1 MKNSVGLIV
10 LLLCL
15 VTLGESKEIRRFALA
30 VGSNFGGDERVPLR
44 YATTD
49 ASSFLSVLNQ
59 MGGVSKS
66 DTILLK
72 EPTKAQFETML
83 QVMRKRIERVS
94 SAQIKTEVI
103 LYYSGHANDKG
114 LLLGE
119 ELFGYRELRGAINS
133 IGSDVKI
140 TILDACASGSIT
152 RFKGGLRRKA
162 FLVDES
168 TDMKGYAFITSSSGD
183 EVSQESDKI
192 SGSFFT
198 HYLVSGLRGAA
209 DISGD
214 GKVTLSEAYQFAFN
228 ETLSNTEKTQG
239 GAQHAN
245 YDMKLTGTGDVVFT
259 DVRQISSGLLLG
271 ETVRGRVF
279 VRNQDGHL
287 IVELNKQAGRSIEL
301 GLEPNEY
308 VVSLEQKD
316 DYKTTTLTIP
326 KGKRLVL
333 NDRDFRSEKREK
345 TVSRGDTITL
355 ASQGPLKHIIIDD
368 SENPRARPNFPNERE
383 TDTEIFYNEKHEPF
397 NGTMISLGVNNSHVG
412 LSEMQIAGIGN
423 INSGYIGGIQAAGVF
438 NLAEDINYFQ
448 GAGFINVARN
458 IRGFQSAGSV
468 NFAKNVEGFQA
479 SGYINIAERVS
490 GFQGTGFVNYADS
503 LSGFQVAGFV
513 NIAGPVQGLQ
523 GAGFV
528 NVSDNIEGFQGAG
541 FVNVSD
547 NVEGFQGA
555 GFVNVSDT
563 VTGSQAS
570 GFVNIADNVTGG
582 QFTSMLNVADD
593 VHGAQVGIINIAD
606 SCDYPIG
613 LLNFSAKGRFN
624 GAFWVDETGMDNV
637 SLITGGKKTFSIFTF
652 GRKLLSKSKPMMA
665 GLGFGY
671 IQEFQRMYVQ
681 FDING
686 YAIWAEDRPESY
698 AQANS
703 LYRAKVATG
712 IKFGSYGALYGGVSY
727 NTLMVE
733 EGKTPYVQPWGG
745 ASVNSQFA
753 DHDIY
758 KWPGYFIGL
767 RVGI

>member
-1 MKNSVGLIV
+1 MKNSVGFII

-15 VTLGESKEIRRFALA
+15 VTFGESKEIRRFAIA

-49 ASSFLSVLNQ
+49 AVSFLSVVNQ
-59 MGGVSKS
+59 MGGVSES

-83 QVMRKRIERVS
+83 QVMSKRIEKAS
-94 SAQIKTEVI
+94 SPQIKTEVI

-119 ELFGYRELRGAINS
+119 ELFGYRELRGAINN

-140 TILDACASGSIT
+140 TILDACASGTIT

-287 IVELNKQAGRSIEL
+287 IVELNKQPGRSIEL

-308 VVSLEQKD
+308 VVSLEQKG

-333 NDRDFRSEKREK
+333 NDRDFKSEKREK

-355 ASQGPLKHIIIDD
+355 ASEGPLHHIIIDD
-368 SENPRARPNFPNERE
+368 SESSTAKPFFPKDRKTE
-383 TDTEIFYNEKHEPF
+383 TEIFYNETLEPF
-397 NGTMISLGVNNSHVG
+397 NGTLISLGLNNSHAG

-423 INSGYIGGIQAAGVF
+423 LNSGYIGGIQAAGLF
-438 NLAEDINYFQ
+438 NIAEDINYFQ
-448 GAGFINVARN
+448 GAGVVNVARN
-458 IRGFQSAGSV
+458 IKGFQVAGSV
-468 NFAKNVEGFQA
+468 NFAKEVDGFQA
-479 SGYINIAERVS
+479 SGYINIAEHVT
-490 GFQGTGFVNYADS
+490 GFQGSGFVNFADS
-503 LSGFQVAGFV
+503 LVGFQA
-513 NIAGPVQGLQ
+513 
-523 GAGFV
+523 AGFV
-528 NVSDNIEGFQGAG
+528 NVSGPIQGFQAAG

-555 GFVNVSDT
+555 GFVNVADT
-563 VTGSQAS
+563 VFGSQAS
-570 GFVNIADNVTGG
+570 GFANVADNVSGLQVTSMVNIADNV
-582 QFTSMLNVADD
+582 
-593 VHGAQVGIINIAD
+593 HGAQFGIINIAD
-606 SCDYPIG
+606 SCDYPVG
-613 LLNFSAKGRFN
+613 LINFSTKGRIN
-624 GAFWVDETGMDNV
+624 GALWVDETGMDNI
-637 SLITGGKKTFSIFTF
+637 SIMTGGKKTYSIFTF
-652 GRKLLSKSKPMMA
+652 GRKFKSKTKPMMA

-671 IQEFQRMYVQ
+671 IHEFNYMYIEL
-681 FDING
+681 DMNW
-686 YAIWAEDRPESY
+686 YAVWAEDHPETF
-698 AQANS
+698 AEVNG
-703 LYRAKVATG
+703 LHRTKIATG
-712 IKFGSYGALYGGVSY
+712 LSFGSYGALFAGLSY
-727 NTLMVE
+727 NTLIVD
-733 EGKTPYVQPWGG
+733 EGKTPFIQPWGG
-745 ASVNSQFA
+745 AEVSETLSGQDVYN
-753 DHDIY
+753 
-758 KWPGYFIGL
+758 WPGYFIGV
-767 RVGI
+767 RIGI